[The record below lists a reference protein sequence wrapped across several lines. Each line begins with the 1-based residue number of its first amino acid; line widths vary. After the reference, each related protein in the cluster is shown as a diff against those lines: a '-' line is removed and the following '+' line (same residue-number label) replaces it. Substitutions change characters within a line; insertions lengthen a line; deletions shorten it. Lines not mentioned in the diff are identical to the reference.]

1 MDEETLLELEELKT
15 QRSELLS
22 DITTLQNQL
31 NEVNEQIIQ
40 FLEKII
46 IK

>member
-1 MDEETLLELEELKT
+1 MDEDELLELEELKT
-15 QRSELLS
+15 QRSELIS

-31 NEVNEQIIQ
+31 NDVNEQIIQ

-46 IK
+46 K